1 MRLRDIGHCYTAVEL
16 LNEAEQEL
24 LQQGNDELAGLADN
38 IRRLAAHI
46 VKTMEEQT
54 GSNWSND

>member
-1 MRLRDIGHCYTAVEL
+1 MKLRDNGHGYTAVKL

-24 LQQGNDELAGLADN
+24 LMQGNEALAGFADN

-46 VKTMEEQT
+46 AKTMEEQT
-54 GSNWSND
+54 GSSWSND

>member
-1 MRLRDIGHCYTAVEL
+1 MRLRDIGHCYTAVKL

-24 LQQGNDELAGLADN
+24 LMQGNEAIAGFADN
-38 IRRLAAHI
+38 IRRLTEHI

-54 GSNWSND
+54 GSAWSNN